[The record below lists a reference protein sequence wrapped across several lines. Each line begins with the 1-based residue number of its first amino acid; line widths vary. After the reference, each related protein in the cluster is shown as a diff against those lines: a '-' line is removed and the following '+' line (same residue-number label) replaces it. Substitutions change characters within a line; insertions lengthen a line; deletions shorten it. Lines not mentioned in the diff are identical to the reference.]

1 MKAKISK
8 LNNLLLERER
18 GEFISQ
24 ICFGGDNCGLRCPL
38 FRIYNDPINGN
49 PKSKRLHF
57 CHEVTFRVD
66 EIIYETEVKEGK
78 G

>member
-49 PKSKRLHF
+49 PKRMIQLM
-57 CHEVTFRVD
+57 VIQRVNAY
-66 EIIYETEVKEGK
+66 IFVMK
-78 G
+78 